1 MTDWDGVCPI
11 CHGAGCLF
19 CAVMPP
25 AVSAQFD
32 GETYQPA
39 RDSGRLHAQ
48 LTRVLGV
55 MRDYGE
61 HTLPEISRTTGD
73 PEASISA
80 RIRDLRK
87 AKFGGWTIHRRYLD
101 RGLHGYRM
109 EAPVA

>member
-1 MTDWDGVCPI
+1 MTDEHEVCPI
-11 CHGAGCLF
+11 CQGAGCLF
-19 CAVMPP
+19 CAVEPP
-25 AVSAQFD
+25 EPAHFD
-32 GETYQPA
+32 GETYDPA
-39 RDSGRLHAQ
+39 RDHGRLHAQ
-48 LTRVLGV
+48 LTRVYQV
-55 MRDYGE
+55 FRDYEE